1 MNSTISDKEAKSAL
15 NEKEREAEEMLND
28 EHKTKQLLAKA
39 KELLNKI
46 GQLPVISKIVDDVTT
61 TIELIGDSIAGR
73 YEVPKNIIIS
83 ALAGIIYIVSPIDL
97 IPDFI
102 PIAGWI
108 DDVAVFSLILQIGLS
123 MELSKYRKWR
133 EPCKIAYDYENSD
146 VIDVEKSEEVSES
159 PENSD
164 DLISRGVDELKKQMD
179 DDKNII
185 ITFKK
190 IMQNSDEQNESVGM
204 ERLSRR

>member
-83 ALAGIIYIVSPIDL
+83 ALAGIT
-97 IPDFI
+97 
-102 PIAGWI
+102 
-108 DDVAVFSLILQIGLS
+108 
-123 MELSKYRKWR
+123 
-133 EPCKIAYDYENSD
+133 PC
-146 VIDVEKSEEVSES
+146 VRIDVV
-159 PENSD
+159 PE
-164 DLISRGVDELKKQMD
+164 
-179 DDKNII
+179 
-185 ITFKK
+185 
-190 IMQNSDEQNESVGM
+190 
-204 ERLSRR
+204 